1 MSQLNPPPIRDSV
14 DQDSRLGLRASWHA
28 WFSQLFKWLQT
39 LAANNSGINTG
50 DQTNITGTAANLSG
64 TPALPNGTTA
74 TTQAN
79 GDSSTKLAND
89 AFVQAALTYYNTA
102 VVWDGVNDRVL
113 GIGQH
118 TSDSFTAAT
127 SMPLHIACGDG
138 QEYEI
143 EIVGSYT
150 AAATGTD
157 SLLQPNNAVPTTN
170 SFTVEA
176 SFAATSTES
185 AYNTTT
191 TSGGFFLGNGGG
203 SLSMAKVTLF
213 TGPSRKAS
221 ISTYKVVTTVAIYA
235 GVTTVDWNDTT
246 TPYTSVGTIIMP
258 NAWTGQIVCRRV
270 A

>member
-1 MSQLNPPPIRDSV
+1 MC
-14 DQDSRLGLRASWHA
+14 
-28 WFSQLFKWLQT
+28 
-39 LAANNSGINTG
+39 
-50 DQTNITGTAANLSG
+50 
-64 TPALPNGTTA
+64 
-74 TTQAN
+74 
-79 GDSSTKLAND
+79 SSDL
-89 AFVQAALTYYNTA
+89 
-102 VVWDGVNDRVL
+102 
-113 GIGQH
+113 GQH
-118 TSDSFTAAT
+118 TSDSFTAQT

-138 QEYEI
+138 QIYEI

-157 SLLQPNNAVPTTN
+157 SVLQPNNAVPTTN

-176 SFAATSTES
+176 SFAATSTAS

-191 TSGGFFLGNGGG
+191 TGGFFLGNGGG

-221 ISTYKVVTTVAIYA
+221 VSTYKVVTTVATYA

-246 TPYTSVGTIIMP
+246 TPYTSVGTITMP
-258 NAWTGQIVCRRV
+258 NAWTGTITVRRV